1 MDRRRSRSKELGQNF
16 LRSRRLAARLIGMSA
31 IGTDDVVYEIG
42 PGRGVLTQTLADR
55 AARVVAIE
63 RDPLLARMLRRRFR
77 TYKNVE
83 IATCDILRYRIREQ
97 RPFKIISNVPYGIT
111 AGLMQKILYE
121 QPIATE
127 MHLIMQREAAE
138 KFSGLGRR
146 GETLQSVLAKVHFEF
161 EILYRLRRDDFE
173 PVPSVDSLMVK
184 ITRRPRSLLARPEQA
199 SFEAFVRRGFS
210 AWKPSLRL
218 ALKREFSYKRW
229 KRLARELGFAL
240 NARPSAVRIEQ
251 WLALFRA
258 RSAR

>member
-1 MDRRRSRSKELGQNF
+1 
-16 LRSRRLAARLIGMSA
+16 MSA

-111 AGLMQKILYE
+111 ARLMQKILYE

-127 MHLIMQREAAE
+127 IYLILQREAAE
-138 KFSGLGRR
+138 KYSGLGGR

-161 EILYRLRRDDFE
+161 EILFLVPCALRLHLRHFLKQMHIQFMSTRNS
-173 PVPSVDSLMVK
+173 PV
-184 ITRRPRSLLARPEQA
+184 IFQ
-199 SFEAFVRRGFS
+199 
-210 AWKPSLRL
+210 SLRSC
-218 ALKREFSYKRW
+218 RFW
-229 KRLARELGFAL
+229 
-240 NARPSAVRIEQ
+240 VI
-251 WLALFRA
+251 
-258 RSAR
+258 